1 MVSAKELVSMLEKWI
16 DEHPDEAKE
25 LWVKI
30 ESLPIVAFPPKGVE
44 KFMDSILKGKR
55 WKYD

>member
-1 MVSAKELVSMLEKWI
+1 MLEKWI